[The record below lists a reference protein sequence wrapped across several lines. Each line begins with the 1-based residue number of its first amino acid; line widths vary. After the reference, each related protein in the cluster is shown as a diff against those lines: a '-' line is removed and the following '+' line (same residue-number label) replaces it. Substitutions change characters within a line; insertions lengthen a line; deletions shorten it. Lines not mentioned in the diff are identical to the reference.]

1 MMYFLTVP
9 FPTPDGPLKMMSKP
23 FFIVIVYYFSE
34 FTNFVQL
41 FMYIMF
47 KMNYYSVSSF
57 RKIVQELREKV
68 IGCKINNITVINS
81 HDFLCSLS
89 MIKNEKL
96 LISLNH
102 QHPFLSLIR
111 VSEGLPTIMGKL
123 NELLRKMMKD
133 AYIVDINLVN
143 DDRIV
148 HFTIQK
154 ANDLYEKIITE
165 VYLECIPQRANLV
178 FADQDQKIIHALHY
192 APITS
197 SRPILNGLTYELPTQ
212 GVATSEDAAELEE
225 IKAKGEKYYQ
235 DALLVHKKEKFTPL
249 YRYMKTRIKSLAKKS
264 NVLTQEISN
273 AEEHLKDAE
282 HGNNLL
288 AFQYEKELLDEY
300 IKDNSLVLDNDKSLV
315 ENANQLFK
323 RYKKSKRTIEMAKI
337 ELDKAK
343 QESEYLEYLLATSK
357 YMDDEELLSLS
368 QELLPK
374 QNLKKKVSSIKYGT
388 VVLGSTKILYGKN
401 ASSNNELTFKVATKD
416 DYYLHIKDYH
426 GAHVIIK
433 NNKPSNEEKLL
444 AAELC
449 LILSNKPAGE
459 IMIASMKDVKK
470 GHVLGEALLN
480 SYSTIV
486 LNEVRQSTI
495 DLLNQ

>member
-1 MMYFLTVP
+1 
-9 FPTPDGPLKMMSKP
+9 
-23 FFIVIVYYFSE
+23 
-34 FTNFVQL
+34 
-41 FMYIMF
+41 
-47 KMNYYSVSSF
+47 MNYYSISAF
-57 RKIVQELREKV
+57 KKIVQELREKV

-133 AYIVDINLVN
+133 AYIVDIDLVN
-143 DDRIV
+143 NDRVI
-148 HFTIQK
+148 HLTIQK
-154 ANDLYEKIITE
+154 ANDLYEKVVSE

-178 FADQDQKIIHALHY
+178 FVDQDKKIIHALHY
-192 APITS
+192 SPLTS
-197 SRPILNGLTYELPTQ
+197 NRPILNGLSYELPAQ
-212 GVATSEDAAELEE
+212 GAVNEEKEIPSLEE
-225 IKAKGEKYYQ
+225 IKAKAEKYYQ
-235 DALLVHKKEKFTPL
+235 DALMVHKKEKFTPL

-264 NVLTQEISN
+264 GVLTQEISN
-273 AEEHLKDAE
+273 AEVHLKDAD

-300 IKDNSLVLDNDKSLV
+300 IKDNGLVLDNDKSLV

-337 ELDKAK
+337 ELEKAK

-357 YMDDEELLSLS
+357 YMSDEELLSLS

-374 QNLKKKVSSIKYGT
+374 QNLKKKPASIKYGT
-388 VVLGSTKILYGKN
+388 ILLGDTKILYGKN

-426 GAHVIIK
+426 GAHVIIR
-433 NNKPSNEEKLL
+433 NNKPTNEEKLL

-449 LILSNKPAGE
+449 LILSDKRAGE
-459 IMIASMKDVKK
+459 VMIAKMSDVKK
-470 GHVLGEALLN
+470 GHVLGEALLLN
-480 SYSTIV
+480 YSTIL

-495 DLLNQ
+495 ELLENK

>member
-1 MMYFLTVP
+1 
-9 FPTPDGPLKMMSKP
+9 
-23 FFIVIVYYFSE
+23 
-34 FTNFVQL
+34 
-41 FMYIMF
+41 
-47 KMNYYSVSSF
+47 MNYYSVSSF

-111 VSEGLPTIMGKL
+111 ASEGLPTIMGKL

-178 FADQDQKIIHALHY
+178 FVGQDQKIIHALHY

-197 SRPILNGLTYELPTQ
+197 NRPILNGLTYELPTQ

-225 IKAKGEKYYQ
+225 IKAKAEKYYQ

-249 YRYMKTRIKSLAKKS
+249 YRYMKTRIKSLVKKS

-273 AEEHLKDAE
+273 AEQHLKDAE

>member
-1 MMYFLTVP
+1 
-9 FPTPDGPLKMMSKP
+9 
-23 FFIVIVYYFSE
+23 
-34 FTNFVQL
+34 
-41 FMYIMF
+41 
-47 KMNYYSVSSF
+47 MNYYSVSAF
-57 RKIVQELREKV
+57 KKIVNELREKV

-81 HDFLCSLS
+81 HDFLCTLS

-111 VSEGLPTIMGKL
+111 VNEGLPTIMGKL

-133 AYIVDINLVN
+133 AYIVDIDLVN
-143 DDRIV
+143 NDRIV
-148 HFTIQK
+148 HLTIQK
-154 ANDLYEKIITE
+154 ANDLYEKVILE

-178 FADQDQKIIHALHY
+178 FVDQDKKIVHALHY

-197 SRPILNGLTYELPTQ
+197 NRPILNGLTYELPAQ
-212 GVATSEDAAELEE
+212 GVASNEDDSATLEE
-225 IKAKGEKYYQ
+225 IKAKAEKYYQ
-235 DALLVHKKEKFTPL
+235 DSLLVHKKEKFTPL
-249 YRYMKTRIKSLAKKS
+249 YRYMKTRIKSLEKKS
-264 NVLTQEISN
+264 KVLTNEISN

-282 HGNNLL
+282 IGNNLL

-300 IKDNSLVLDNDKSLV
+300 IKDNNIALDNDRSLV
-315 ENANQLFK
+315 ENANQYFK
-323 RYKKSKRTIEMAKI
+323 KYKKSKRTIEMANI

-343 QESEYLEYLLATSK
+343 QDSEYLEYLLATSK

-374 QNLKKKVSSIKYGT
+374 QSLRKKVSSINYGT
-388 VVLGSTKILYGKN
+388 IVLGNTKILYGKN
-401 ASSNNELTFKVATKD
+401 ASSNNELTFKVAAKD

-433 NNKPSNEEKLL
+433 NNNPTNEEKLL

-449 LILSNKPAGE
+449 LILSNKTAGE
-459 IMIASMKDVKK
+459 IMIAPMKEVKK

-480 SYSTIV
+480 NYSTIV

-495 DLLNQ
+495 DLLNK

>member
-1 MMYFLTVP
+1 MI
-9 FPTPDGPLKMMSKP
+9 SR
-23 FFIVIVYYFSE
+23 
-34 FTNFVQL
+34 
-41 FMYIMF
+41 
-47 KMNYYSVSSF
+47 MNYYSVYAF
-57 RKIVQELREKV
+57 RKTVNELREKV

-89 MIKNEKL
+89 MIKSEKL

-123 NELLRKMMKD
+123 NELLRKLMKD
-133 AYIVDINLVN
+133 AYIVDIDLVN
-143 DDRIV
+143 NDRIV
-148 HFTIQK
+148 RLVIQK
-154 ANDLYEKIITE
+154 ANDLYEKVTST

-178 FADQDQKIIHALHY
+178 FTDENQKIIHALHY

-197 SRPILNGLTYELPTQ
+197 NRPILNGLTYELPAQ
-212 GVATSEDAAELEE
+212 GGTTEEETPSLEE
-225 IKAKGEKYYQ
+225 IKAKAEKYYQ

-264 NVLTQEISN
+264 NVLSQEIAN

-288 AFQYEKELLDEY
+288 VFQYEKELLDEY
-300 IKDNSLVLDNDKSLV
+300 IKDNNLVLDNDKSLV

-357 YMDDEELLSLS
+357 FMNDEELLSLS

-374 QNLKKKVSSIKYGT
+374 QSLKKKVSAIKYGT
-388 VVLGSTKILYGKN
+388 VMLGSTKILYGKN

-433 NNKPSNEEKLL
+433 NNKPTNEEKLL

-449 LILSNKPAGE
+449 LILSNKTAGE
-459 IMIASMKDVKK
+459 IMIAPMKDVKK
-470 GHVLGEALLN
+470 GHVLGEALLLN
-480 SYSTIV
+480 YSTIV

-495 DLLNQ
+495 DLLTL